1 MSEGNASNANGNPPQ
16 STGWLNADSPQIA
29 GGSRQGQPREKVALK
44 PGFGL
49 LGWYALMNKSM
60 SLNGVPG
67 GRIIRVTM
75 DEVKKHRS
83 KEDCWTVI
91 HGKVYNIGPY
101 LDYHPGGVEK
111 LMMVAGRDGS
121 SLFDKYH
128 PWVNV
133 DSLLAKSLVGFLA
146 EASEVPDIVTTD

>member
-1 MSEGNASNANGNPPQ
+1 MTENNSNP
-16 STGWLNADSPQIA
+16 TGWLNADSPQIA
-29 GGSRQGQPREKVALK
+29 GGSRPAGGQPREKVALK

-49 LGWYALMNKSM
+49 LGWYALMNKST

-83 KEDCWTVI
+83 KEDAWTVI
-91 HGKVYNIGPY
+91 HGKVYNLGPY
-101 LDYHPGGVEK
+101 LEYHPGGVDK

-121 SLFDKYH
+121 SMFDKYH

-146 EASEVPDIVTTD
+146 DPSENVASDIVTTDS